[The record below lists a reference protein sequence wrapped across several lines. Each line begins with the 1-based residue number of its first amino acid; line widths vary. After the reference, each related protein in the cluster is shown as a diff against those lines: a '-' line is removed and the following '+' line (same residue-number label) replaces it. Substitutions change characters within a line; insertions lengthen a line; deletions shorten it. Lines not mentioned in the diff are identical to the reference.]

1 MRPFSSQEGDD
12 EWAARVPAR
21 KRSGG
26 AGGRATKRAKTSA
39 IAVAAPLPLSDEE
52 DGGSLD
58 REMRDLFLRARSVKA
73 KSGKA
78 ASAVVAGVEA
88 AEKRLQ
94 ERLASTKSEM
104 RSYTTRHA
112 EALSAMRDKYSSS
125 VADLKERMG
134 KAQAY
139 YNDCSSKC
147 AERLQ
152 ELASRFAEETG
163 ALEDQ
168 AKKHERKH
176 AASLRALKEE
186 AKATMESLMTKAN
199 AAAGKAQKQKL
210 EQLKVLK
217 DLLLNDA

>member
-1 MRPFSSQEGDD
+1 MLQGTPTPRYKAPPSPTGQQHRRHHELALLSSPSEGEPMRPFSSQEGDD

-78 ASAVVAGVEA
+78 ASALVAGVEA

-94 ERLASTKSEM
+94 ERLASTKS
-104 RSYTTRHA
+104 
-112 EALSAMRDKYSSS
+112 
-125 VADLKERMG
+125 
-134 KAQAY
+134 
-139 YNDCSSKC
+139 
-147 AERLQ
+147 
-152 ELASRFAEETG
+152 
-163 ALEDQ
+163 
-168 AKKHERKH
+168 
-176 AASLRALKEE
+176 
-186 AKATMESLMTKAN
+186 
-199 AAAGKAQKQKL
+199 
-210 EQLKVLK
+210 
-217 DLLLNDA
+217 